1 MDGLLKGDV
10 VRIISPEEYRELGCA
25 CSDDCAIAYYADSI
39 CSVDI
44 VHDYGYKLTPITT
57 VRNFPLAK
65 NPTIEP
71 IEYYMWDEMAIEL
84 YEEPLSNPNDG
95 FIDVF

>member
-10 VRIISPEEYRELGCA
+10 VRIISPEEYRELGGT

-39 CSVDI
+39 CTVNI
-44 VHDYGYKLTPITT
+44 VHNYGYTLTPITT
-57 VRNFPLAK
+57 VRNFPLEV

-71 IEYYMWDEMAIEL
+71 IEYYTWNNRAVEL